1 MSKSTVTILSTFL
14 GIIASFAFQTGNYLL
29 GAGALI
35 AYGLLTLIVGP
46 SLGKR
51 VLGGCMIGF
60 GLYVLALVL
69 GILVY
74 AAIALLGLG

>member
-1 MSKSTVTILSTFL
+1 MSSSTVAILSTFL
-14 GIIASFAFQTGNYLL
+14 GIIASFAFQTGNFLL
-29 GAGALI
+29 GACAVIAL
-35 AYGLLTLIVGP
+35 GGLTLYVGP

-69 GILVY
+69 GLLVR
-74 AAIALLGLG
+74 AASVLFG